1 VQFFIQQELH
11 MSINKDQVAGRA
23 KEVIGATKEVA
34 GKVVGDKTLEIKGS
48 VEKATGLV
56 QATVGDMKKDVADA
70 VKSK

>member
-1 VQFFIQQELH
+1 